1 MNDKA
6 PGYCPVNAAMSVI
19 EGRWK
24 PTILCMLS
32 RNGGMRFSE
41 LQRRIGGITSR
52 MLSKQLKELESDG
65 MVGRSV
71 SPSGKLKV
79 TYSITAKGESI
90 CPILIE
96 LSKWG
101 VEHQMAEV
109 IVPEPEASPKNPGR
123 PI

>member
-6 PGYCPVNAAMSVI
+6 PEYCPVNAAMSVI

-32 RNGGMRFSE
+32 RNGAMRFSE
-41 LQRRIGGITSR
+41 LQRMIGGITSR

-65 MVGRSV
+65 MIERSV
-71 SPSGKLKV
+71 SSSGKLKV
-79 TYSITAKGESI
+79 TYAITEKGKSIE
-90 CPILIE
+90 PILIE

-101 VEHQMAEV
+101 VEHQMAKV
-109 IVPEPEASPKNPGR
+109 IVPDSSENPQDSGQT
-123 PI
+123 I